1 MKIQTID
8 SLSLT
13 PYWHGV
19 LPSRASA
26 VQGQRDGACGI
37 YALLNLLVLGGHIES
52 KKLEKAWD
60 TAHDGRTKLGMWQ
73 RDCGP
78 LLLHGTGIGDLS
90 KLLVALRPHLTAKKA
105 LRLNPI
111 IEARAFKEQRGQAVN
126 KTTLDSIADCLRD
139 NNKPLLLGLQG
150 PGIAHW
156 VVAVGLQEHK
166 RNGQDELAQILTI
179 DSSEPVSRLHAW
191 NGALGLGYQG
201 EMRLRY
207 LTTSDDEAV
216 ICGVDGAWVI
226 EG

>member
-19 LPSRASA
+19 IPSRASA

-37 YALLNLLVLGGHIES
+37 YALLNALVLGGHIEA

-60 TAHDGRTKLGMWQ
+60 TAHDGRTKLGKWQ

-78 LLLHGTGIGDLS
+78 LLLHGTRDGDLS

-105 LRLNPI
+105 LRLKPI
-111 IEARAFKEQRGQAVN
+111 LQPGKFKEQRGQTVN
-126 KTTLDSIADCLRD
+126 KATLETIADCLRD
-139 NNKPLLLGLQG
+139 NKPVLLGLQG
-150 PGIAHW
+150 PDIAHW
-156 VVAVGLQEHK
+156 VVAVGIQEHK
-166 RNGQDELAQILTI
+166 RAEKDELAQILTI

-191 NGALGLGYQG
+191 NGALGYGFQG
-201 EMRLRY
+201 ERRLRY
-207 LTTSDDEAV
+207 ATTSDDEPV
-216 ICGVDGAWVI
+216 ICGVDGAWAL
-226 EG
+226 ED

>member
-13 PYWHGV
+13 PYWHGI

-37 YALLNLLVLGGHIES
+37 YALLNALVLGGHIES

-60 TAHDGRTKLGMWQ
+60 TAHDGRTKLGLWQ

-78 LLLHGTGIGDLS
+78 LLLHGTRDGDLS
-90 KLLVALRPHLTAKKA
+90 KLLVALGPHLKAKKG
-105 LRLNPI
+105 LRLKPI
-111 IEARAFKEQRGQAVN
+111 IEARQFREQRGQAVN
-126 KTTLDSIADCLRD
+126 KATLHTIANCLRE
-139 NNKPLLLGLQG
+139 NKPLLVELQG

-156 VVAVGLQEHK
+156 VVAVGIQEHK
-166 RNGQDELAQILTI
+166 RDEQDELAQILTI

-207 LTTSDDEAV
+207 VTTSDDEAV

>member
-19 LPSRASA
+19 LPSRASS

-37 YALLNLLVLGGHIES
+37 YALLNALVLGGHIEA

-60 TAHDGRTKLGMWQ
+60 TVPDGRSQLGKWQ
-73 RDCGP
+73 RNCGP
-78 LLLHGTGIGDLS
+78 LLLHGTRDHHLS
-90 KLLVALRPHLTAKKA
+90 ELLLALKPHLAAKKT
-105 LRLNPI
+105 LRLKPI
-111 IEARAFKEQRGQAVN
+111 IEARDFKDQRGQAIN
-126 KTTLDSIADCLRD
+126 RATLHSIANCLK
-139 NNKPLLLGLQG
+139 NNDPLLVELQG
-150 PGIAHW
+150 PDIAHW
-156 VVAVGLQEHK
+156 VVAVGIQEHK
-166 RNGQDELAQILTI
+166 RGEQYELAQILTI

-207 LTTSDDEAV
+207 ATTSDEDAV
-216 ICGVDGAWVI
+216 ICVVDGAWVI

>member
-37 YALLNLLVLGGHIES
+37 YALLNALVLGGHIEA
-52 KKLEKAWD
+52 KKLERVWD
-60 TAHDGRTKLGMWQ
+60 TPPAKGTNLWKWQ

-78 LLLHGTGIGDLS
+78 LLLHGTRDDDLS
-90 KLLVALRPHLTAKKA
+90 KLLVALKPHLTTKKT
-105 LRLNPI
+105 LRLKPI
-111 IEARAFKEQRGQAVN
+111 FEAREFKEQRGQAVN
-126 KTTLDSIADCLRD
+126 RATLHSIANCLRD
-139 NNKPLLLGLQG
+139 NKPLLLELQG
-150 PGIAHW
+150 PDIAHW
-156 VVAVGLQEHK
+156 VVAVGIQEHK
-166 RNGQDELAQILTI
+166 RDELDELAQILTI

-207 LTTSDDEAV
+207 VTTSDDKAV
-216 ICGVDGAWVI
+216 ICGVDGAWVL